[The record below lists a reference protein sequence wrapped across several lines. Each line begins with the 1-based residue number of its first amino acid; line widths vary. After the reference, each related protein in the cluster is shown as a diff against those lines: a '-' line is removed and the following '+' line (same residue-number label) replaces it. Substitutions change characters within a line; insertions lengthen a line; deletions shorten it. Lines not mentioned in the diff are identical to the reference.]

1 MFSAVNCRDRDA
13 PASTSS
19 PSTTAR
25 GAPGVSSAKPS
36 IAAACTSPL
45 PTSTP
50 RNPTRR
56 RIGVV
61 SGLIPRLPANSTSTS
76 SPAWNGSIPNPN
88 WNSSGTRNG
97 IVPISV
103 RMAVPV
109 SMVARKVRTPNGAG
123 SSSGCAC
130 RRRCRHNSGPATPAP
145 AASASVPASEPPPPT
160 PPSPTRSSARVAH
173 STQTAARANP
183 RVSNGRPAPRPA
195 GTSRSARAIAASPSG
210 TLTQK
215 IMRQVKCSARNPPS
229 GGPSSGAVRPGQ
241 VSRAM
246 ARIRSGLAVVRS
258 TASRPTG
265 TIIAPPSPCSTRA
278 ATNHPADPAMPHS
291 SDPSVNTATAA
302 VNTARAPNRSAAH
315 PPGRMNTAT
324 VSR

>member
-1 MFSAVNCRDRDA
+1 M
-13 PASTSS
+13 
-19 PSTTAR
+19 
-25 GAPGVSSAKPS
+25 
-36 IAAACTSPL
+36 
-45 PTSTP
+45 
-50 RNPTRR
+50 
-56 RIGVV
+56 
-61 SGLIPRLPANSTSTS
+61 
-76 SPAWNGSIPNPN
+76 
-88 WNSSGTRNG
+88 
-97 IVPISV
+97 PISV

-130 RRRCRHNSGPATPAP
+130 RRRCRHSSGPITPAP
-145 AASASVPASEPPPPT
+145 AASASVAASD
-160 PPSPTRSSARVAH
+160 PPSAPFPTRSSARVAH
-173 STQTAARANP
+173 STQAAASTNP
-183 RVSNGRPAPRPA
+183 SASNGRPAPRPF
-195 GTSRSARAIAASPSG
+195 GTSRSASAIPASPNG

-265 TIIAPPSPCSTRA
+265 TIIAPPSPCSSRA
-278 ATNHPADPAMPHS
+278 ATNHPADPAKPHS
-291 SDPSVNTATAA
+291 SDPRVNTATAA
-302 VNTARAPNRSAAH
+302 VNTVRAPNRSAAH

-324 VSR
+324 VSK